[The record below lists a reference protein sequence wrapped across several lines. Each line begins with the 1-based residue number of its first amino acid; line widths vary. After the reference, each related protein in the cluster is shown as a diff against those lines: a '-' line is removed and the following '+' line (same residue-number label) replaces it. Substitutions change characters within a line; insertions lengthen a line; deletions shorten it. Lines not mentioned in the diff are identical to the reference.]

1 MGGARTRHR
10 HAPRRHRHI
19 QDPAAGHPPRSD
31 ERSRAGRTRSFVAA
45 ETFPGP
51 AQAPHS
57 TMLFIY
63 IIPLVLLRPVG
74 AMDPPGFLDGE
85 SGTGEVGAMDPPGF
99 LDGESGTGEV
109 YGDSGA
115 MGDAYYG
122 DSGAGDS
129 GATDGPGFFAGAVDP
144 ALFLCSSTS
153 EYLNEANE
161 CETCPLN
168 AACDGMEATC
178 DDKDQYVKDGACTS
192 CPATFRCDGKVA
204 KCDLDKFLDE
214 AEQCADCPYGWVC
227 NGVTKET
234 CGDTMYINENRC
246 ESCPEG
252 YTCDGTAATKCDD
265 SKYVDDNECLECPTG
280 YTCDGATKTCAADKY
295 VDDNECLEC
304 PTGHTCD
311 GADATKCAA
320 DKYVDDNKC
329 LPCPDGYHEYPAE
342 PAYYVQGERFGGEP
356 TYLPEY
362 VCDGATA
369 KYQPKFAF
377 PWERVACMYDNT
389 GEDPCGSCC
398 PECLNGRTL
407 CACVVLTTGGQGFDL
422 TDHDDCVF
430 IRSDDNIVN
439 VAHRVRNLRVSSHR
453 RGA

>member
-1 MGGARTRHR
+1 MGGAWTRHR

-85 SGTGEVGAMDPPGF
+85 SGTGEV
-99 LDGESGTGEV
+99 

-129 GATDGPGFFAGAVDP
+129 GAMDGPGFFAGAVDP

-234 CGDTMYINENRC
+234 CGDTMYINDGLSRGRRTFQAKGDDRSTMHATPANPLSPRADR
-246 ESCPEG
+246 SSSPEP
-252 YTCDGTAATKCDD
+252 TRW
-265 SKYVDDNECLECPTG
+265 LEFPR
-280 YTCDGATKTCAADKY
+280 AHQMARA
-295 VDDNECLEC
+295 
-304 PTGHTCD
+304 P
-311 GADATKCAA
+311 
-320 DKYVDDNKC
+320 
-329 LPCPDGYHEYPAE
+329 PSPPDGSSSP
-342 PAYYVQGERFGGEP
+342 EP
-356 TYLPEY
+356 TRWLELP
-362 VCDGATA
+362 
-369 KYQPKFAF
+369 
-377 PWERVACMYDNT
+377 
-389 GEDPCGSCC
+389 
-398 PECLNGRTL
+398 
-407 CACVVLTTGGQGFDL
+407 
-422 TDHDDCVF
+422 
-430 IRSDDNIVN
+430 
-439 VAHRVRNLRVSSHR
+439 
-453 RGA
+453 